1 MVKAFS
7 IALNIFS
14 TNRQRNIVGIPPEHL
29 AALIRQHEDHSETQK
44 RLIGRL
50 ETDLD
55 LNERQMREALRILG
69 EKDVPDEHL
78 GAKLVE
84 IAGHFEN
91 LRSGALTEPGDS
103 PAIVARK
110 LGVQEAIDAGELAK
124 ADALLEDI
132 ALEQRH
138 SVERSAI
145 NLAGTL
151 ARRAEIA
158 LTRLRYG
165 EAAGHFASASA
176 VLPSGIDNDDERISY
191 LRSEASALY
200 QQGDEF
206 GDNAAL
212 LSAIERWK

>member
-1 MVKAFS
+1 MVRAAKSVFS
-7 IALNIFS
+7 IAFNIFS
-14 TNRQRNIVGIPPEHL
+14 TNRQNNIVGIPTELL

-44 RLIGRL
+44 KLIERL

-69 EKDVPDEHL
+69 ENEVPDEHL
-78 GAKLVE
+78 GARLVE

-91 LRSGALTEPGDS
+91 LRSGALADPGDS
-103 PAIVARK
+103 PAIVALK
-110 LGVQEAIDAGELAK
+110 SAVQKAIAAGELAK

-132 ALEQRH
+132 ALEQQQ
-138 SVERSAI
+138 SVKRSAI

-165 EAAGHFASASA
+165 
-176 VLPSGIDNDDERISY
+176 
-191 LRSEASALY
+191 
-200 QQGDEF
+200 
-206 GDNAAL
+206 
-212 LSAIERWK
+212 